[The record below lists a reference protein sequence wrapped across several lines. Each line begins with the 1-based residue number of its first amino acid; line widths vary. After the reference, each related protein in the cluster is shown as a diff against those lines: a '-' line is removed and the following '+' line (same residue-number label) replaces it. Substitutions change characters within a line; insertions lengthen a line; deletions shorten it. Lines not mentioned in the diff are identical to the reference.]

1 MIGNFPPVVGTK
13 QERKLLK
20 CFKSLSEENQQTL
33 IKFAKFL
40 ADNDQGSEGSAEKSE
55 QNEKSNKENSTSVV
69 STPNPIERPT
79 KESVIKAIKRLNKT
93 YPMID
98 KSTLLDRTS
107 GLMTEHLLKG
117 RDAVSVIDEL
127 ESMFEL
133 AYKEVSGLD

>member
-20 CFKSLSEENQQTL
+20 IFKSLSEENQQTL

-40 ADNDQGSEGSAEKSE
+40 ADNDQGVEGPEGSA
-55 QNEKSNKENSTSVV
+55 QNEKSNNEDLASVV
-69 STPNPIERPT
+69 SPPNLIERPT

-133 AYKEVSGLD
+133 AYQQLTELD

>member
-20 CFKSLSEENQQTL
+20 IFKSLSEENQQTL

-40 ADNDQGSEGSAEKSE
+40 ADNDQGVEGSESST
-55 QNEKSNKENSTSVV
+55 QNEKSINENLASVV

-133 AYKEVSGLD
+133 AYKQLTELD